1 MKRYCF
7 VLDSGHRDWV
17 IALDFRG
24 ACLAWERFGHD
35 PRTIMAMECFG

>member
-35 PRTIMAMECFG
+35 PRTILAMECFG